1 MQQSRAG
8 GPDISHVCRD
18 CGRVHEVAV
27 TCVTCDNLASLRY
40 WWYTLGRDQGLKEA
54 ELKHREQLET
64 LHAEIA
70 FLRGTYSQRAATN
83 AAGPSFKQLQAA
95 RYGR

>member
-1 MQQSRAG
+1 M
-8 GPDISHVCRD
+8 
-18 CGRVHEVAV
+18 
-27 TCVTCDNLASLRY
+27 
-40 WWYTLGRDQGLKEA
+40 GRDQGLKEA

-70 FLRGTYSQRAATN
+70 FLRGTYSQRAAAT
-83 AAGPSFKQLQAA
+83 AAGPSFKELQAA

>member
-1 MQQSRAG
+1 MEHSRAG
-8 GPDISHVCRD
+8 GPDTSHVCSD
-18 CGRVHEVAV
+18 CGRLHEIAP
-27 TCVTCDNLASLRY
+27 TCLTCDQLAQLRY
-40 WWYTLGRDQGLKEA
+40 WWLTMGRDQGLKEA

-70 FLRGTYSQRAATN
+70 FLRGTYSQRAAAT
-83 AAGPSFKQLQAA
+83 AAGPSFKELQAA